1 MADTIIDNINSIIR
15 TKSELKSVLTENGQ
29 NPSDTFSEYP
39 DMFRSVIASGTGAD
53 EETINSYISAYL
65 GAYNFID
72 QDTLSANSYIT
83 LQDIPSVDLSSYV
96 TYDFLNAQSY
106 VTQTQINNAGYLT
119 SIPNTYP
126 TYTAIENM
134 AYITMADVSACGYVT
149 ANDIPS
155 VVVPVVDE
163 NLIPKET
170 ATYTLG
176 DSSHLYSATY
186 TQSLNINNPSR
197 NGWAISSEGSGNEM
211 QLKPFNT
218 QRTLNIIDYY
228 GNKIMRI
235 YANSSSTNYCYTYCT
250 AYLQNTYT
258 SNLYSGN
265 LILSDSYNSIDNANN
280 TRINF
285 KINQNNRFKM
295 TNVEFAPVSNSGVN
309 LGTNSEH
316 FKNTYS
322 YNYYTGFNTA
332 LTSNSDYNLQF
343 SINGATR
350 FGMDTVNFFP
360 NGNGNKN
367 LGTTANQWAYTYT
380 QNIILNGTDIND
392 RFNNFIWTGTSAEYA
407 ALDNYTTYQI
417 YMIKE
422 S

>member
-39 DMFRSVIASGTGAD
+39 DMFRSVIESAGAD

-65 GAYNFID
+65 STYNFID

-106 VTQTQINNAGYLT
+106 LT

-126 TYTAIENM
+126 TYTAIQNM
-134 AYITMADVSACGYVT
+134 TYITMADVSACGYIT
-149 ANDIPS
+149 AND
-155 VVVPVVDE
+155 VDMSGY
-163 NLIPKET
+163 LPT
-170 ATYTLG
+170 TGGTL
-176 DSSHLYSATY
+176 
-186 TQSLNINNPSR
+186 
-197 NGWAISSEGSGNEM
+197 SGNLVPS
-211 QLKPFNT
+211 QSASYNL
-218 QRTLNIIDYY
+218 
-228 GNKIMRI
+228 G
-235 YANSSSTNYCYTYCT
+235 SSSSRWKEVRTKS
-250 AYLQNTYT
+250 AYADNTYST
-258 SNLYSGN
+258 YIYSGD
-265 LILSDSYNSIDNANN
+265 LILSDSYNSIDNASN

-343 SINGATR
+343 NINGAVR
-350 FGMDTVNFFP
+350 FGMDTANFFP

-380 QNIILNGTDIND
+380 NYLILNGTDIMNIIGD
-392 RFNNFIWTGTSAEYA
+392 VETLLANI
-407 ALDNYTTYQI
+407 
-417 YMIKE
+417 
-422 S
+422 

>member
-39 DMFRSVIASGTGAD
+39 DMFRSAIAGAGAD

-96 TYDFLNAQSY
+96 TYDFLSAQS
-106 VTQTQINNAGYLT
+106 YLT

-134 AYITMADVSACGYVT
+134 AYITMADVSACGYIT

-155 VVVPVVDE
+155 VVVPVIDE
-163 NLIPKET
+163 NIIPKENLT
-170 ATYTLG
+170 YQLGDSTHNYKATYTSSIKSNDSGITFQINNTNKYYISSSTIRPTTANSVNLG
-176 DSSHLYSATY
+176 TSDYPFGATY
-186 TQSLNINNPSR
+186 T
-197 NGWAISSEGSGNEM
+197 
-211 QLKPFNT
+211 T
-218 QRTLNIIDYY
+218 
-228 GNKIMRI
+228 
-235 YANSSSTNYCYTYCT
+235 
-250 AYLQNTYT
+250 
-258 SNLYSGN
+258 NLYSDSIV
-265 LILSDSYNSIDNANN
+265 LADSYNSIDNSSN

-343 SINGATR
+343 SINGVTR

-380 QNIILNGTDIND
+380 YYLILNGTDIMSIIGDVETLLAN
-392 RFNNFIWTGTSAEYA
+392 I
-407 ALDNYTTYQI
+407 
-417 YMIKE
+417 
-422 S
+422 